1 MFASLHTSKLAVTK
15 VQSADR
21 FVGILSRLHFAMILR
36 AERKQL
42 AGFDA
47 ARLADIGLTRA
58 QADAEAAR
66 PIWDVP
72 HRWRK

>member
-1 MFASLHTSKLAVTK
+1 MFASLHTSKLAVAQ
-15 VQSADR
+15 VQSA
-21 FVGILSRLHFAMILR
+21 SRVAGTLARIRYAMILR
-36 AERKQL
+36 GERKQL

-58 QADAEAAR
+58 QADIEASR

-72 HRWRK
+72 HGWRK